1 MDHYSS
7 LFTMGLLSERASP
20 VSSPSRSNFFF
31 KFRKSSLPTKAL
43 SKPSEMYTRGDGRF
57 YPNDAPPPQFTNPFG
72 DSPNATDELRSFLS
86 LDLAAD
92 STSTARRSSKYYLSP
107 LDKCASPAY
116 SANLSP
122 YVSNATT
129 TYRRC
134 ISNVLFVCVDRRQHH
149 PDTMAPLSLPPA
161 RRPSRDSL
169 RTLPSPGPAPST
181 ALPDIPSGR
190 ENARL
195 PPPIIIPSSSLL
207 PVVPSSSSPGGGS
220 LMFPQ
225 PPHSAPPNF
234 APSSDIPSFVSPP
247 SPSLSP
253 VSPVSRRAQQHASF
267 ISFASNVTSI
277 RTARRRNAER
287 SNALACLEGLSRAPG
302 RIPRNTRQQNFMS
315 MSDDEDE
322 EGAMDD
328 TDAGKDADVEDDDD
342 TFTTLPPPP
351 PPPPRSGRTRA
362 SSFVLPAS
370 LPSGYVA
377 TVNGSRSPIDEEE
390 DCVLPPA
397 AISALRQTS
406 PSKPRTRSRRS
417 TLESWFPLANF
428 IDLKDEELSSWRGVV
443 EIVNGL

>member
-1 MDHYSS
+1 
-7 LFTMGLLSERASP
+7 MGLLSERASP

-43 SKPSEMYTRGDGRF
+43 SKPSEMYSRGDGRF

-72 DSPNATDELRSFLS
+72 DSPNATNELRSFLS

-92 STSTARRSSKYYLSP
+92 GISTARRSSKVLSP
-107 LDKCASPAY
+107 LDTSASPAY
-116 SANLSP
+116 SGNFSP

-129 TYRRC
+129 THPRG
-134 ISNVLFVCVDRRQHH
+134 ISNLLFVRMGRHQHH

-169 RTLPSPGPAPST
+169 RTLPSPGPAPSS
-181 ALPDIPSGR
+181 ALPDIPSER
-190 ENARL
+190 EHARHL
-195 PPPIIIPSSSLL
+195 PPIIIPSPSLF
-207 PVVPSSSSPGGGS
+207 PVVSSSSSPGAGS
-220 LMFPQ
+220 LRFPQ
-225 PPHSAPPNF
+225 PPHSAPPKF

-253 VSPVSRRAQQHASF
+253 LSPVSRRAQQHASF
-267 ISFASNVTSI
+267 ISFASNATSV

-328 TDAGKDADVEDDDD
+328 TDAGKDADVEDDNDA
-342 TFTTLPPPP
+342 FTTLPPP

-362 SSFVLPAS
+362 SSFVLPAP

-377 TVNGSRSPIDEEE
+377 TVIGPRSPIDEEE

-397 AISALRQTS
+397 AISALKQTS